1 MASDFHTHR
10 RPAPGIDALI
20 SAPEYLPDAKISLQ
34 LHPWHLPERFTP
46 RPELAGELM
55 RFDALGE
62 VGLDRMRGPELPVQQ
77 RYLLEFLRLAQ
88 ELRKPVV
95 LHVVRCFP
103 ELFAALRPLKL
114 RVMVHG
120 FRGTPELLDELWR
133 RGMTVSFHRSV
144 LGREDILRKLRR
156 PAGPFGFESDDDP
169 RTTVRELLDTCGIPN
184 AEERTDQYFAD
195 FLEDRA

>member
-1 MASDFHTHR
+1 MASDFHTHH

-20 SAPEYLPDAKISLQ
+20 STPEYLPDAKISLQ
-34 LHPWHLPERFTP
+34 RHPWHLPETFAP
-46 RPELAGELM
+46 QPELAGQLA

-62 VGLDRMRGPELPVQQ
+62 VGLDRTRGPELAVQQ
-77 RYLLEFLRLAQ
+77 QYLRDSLRLAQ

-103 ELFAALRPLKL
+103 EVFAALRPLKL

-133 RGMTVSFHRSV
+133 RGMTVSFHRSA
-144 LGREDILRKLRR
+144 LDREEIRRKLRR

-169 RTTVRELLDTCGIPN
+169 KTTVRDLLETCGVPQ

-195 FLEDRA
+195 FLGERA